1 MFFSMFFNTNVEIL
15 MNDGIVAMTRVY
27 ILFSVFVMFWVDPN
41 INICERVKKNHLS
54 LYTCFVYLH
63 VEHVAPMYILLHCN
77 YPKIEKIKKGQLKF
91 ELKLQGANV
100 LGKYPKPFI

>member
-1 MFFSMFFNTNVEIL
+1 
-15 MNDGIVAMTRVY
+15 MTRVY
-27 ILFSVFVMFWVDPN
+27 ILFSVFVMFWADPN

-63 VEHVAPMYILLHCN
+63 VGRVTPMYILLHYN
-77 YPKIEKIKKGQLKF
+77 YPKIEKIKKGKLKF